1 MSTGS
6 RLFGLLNTHEKN
18 KFRSDTGVKLVHDN
32 TTTFVDVHLLI
43 ELKLDKYLMYTDN
56 DSEEVTNFI
65 LNLSDVP
72 IDYQKEL
79 ILLIL

>member
-1 MSTGS
+1 
-6 RLFGLLNTHEKN
+6 
-18 KFRSDTGVKLVHDN
+18 
-32 TTTFVDVHLLI
+32 
-43 ELKLDKYLMYTDN
+43 MYTDN